1 MKLVNFKLEED
12 FITQIEEEVKNNSL
26 NKSEFYRACLER
38 GFHEITQNIP
48 KKDKHLIAFYID
60 DSIYRKLFD
69 ISKKHKIQFQKT
81 FPTTFETGFDVL
93 KTLNFA
99 GFLHLA
105 KGLISIEDAFKKILK
120 K

>member
-12 FITQIEEEVKNNSL
+12 FIAQIEEEVKNNSL

-38 GFHEITQNIP
+38 GFQEITHNIP

-60 DSIYRKLFD
+60 DSEYKKLLD
-69 ISKKHKIQFQKT
+69 ISKKYKIQFQKT
-81 FPTTFETGFDVL
+81 FYATFGTGFDVL
-93 KTLNFA
+93 KALNFA

-105 KGLISIEDAFKKILK
+105 KGLITIEDAVKKILK

>member
-60 DSIYRKLFD
+60 DSVYKKLFD
-69 ISKKHKIQFQKT
+69 ISKKYKIQFQKT
-81 FPTTFETGFDVL
+81 FPTTFETGFDIL
-93 KTLNFA
+93 KTLNFT

-105 KGLISIEDAFKKILK
+105 KGIITAEGIIKKIFGK
-120 K
+120 